1 MSTTESSKPGQLS
14 IGSPLDCG
22 AGFSLPSV
30 GRALLPDEHLGAGMY
45 SSPEQTLTPRDLGLI
60 LESPVETIDYSFD
73 SNPTPTR
80 RTVVQLLGA
89 GLLILVT
96 ADDAPAQERR
106 GGGGRGGP
114 PAPRNVAAR
123 VHIAPDGAI
132 TVLTGKVEGGQGSR
146 AEITQAAAEELRVSP
161 DKVRLVMAD
170 TATVPDDGI
179 TAGSRTTPSTLP
191 AVRQGCAAARNLLT
205 AAAAEQWNVEPA
217 AVEFRDGKA
226 RHASSNRE
234 FTLADLAKNEEVT
247 KAFAQVIPTDV
258 TVTPVGDWTVMGKSF
273 SRPNARDLVTGAHQ
287 YPSDI
292 TRPGMLYGK
301 VLRAPSYGA
310 KLTSLDA
317 AAAKSM
323 KGVTV
328 VQDPQLV
335 GVVAPTTFDAEQALE
350 ALNESATYEPAPHPA
365 SAQLYQHLKD
375 RARGGLPPN
384 PAADQLAA
392 ARKKLKQ
399 TYNVA
404 YVQHAPME
412 PRAAVAEWI
421 DGALTVWTATQNPFG
436 VRGELQRAFQLPPE
450 KVRVIVPDFG
460 GGFGG
465 KHSGECAVECARL
478 AQAAGKPVKLRWTRE
493 EEFTWAYFR
502 PAAVIEAEASLD
514 DAGTITSWYFI
525 NINSGGSSIESPYK
539 VGAAKTQF
547 VQSEPPLR
555 HGSYR
560 ALAATANSF
569 AREVFMDEL
578 AEAAGMDPLA
588 FRLKHLENQ
597 RLRAV
602 LESAAHHFDFPSRY
616 KNKQPNT
623 GVGLACSIEKSS
635 YVAACAEVAI
645 DPAKG
650 TISVRHVTQSYDCG
664 KIVNPA
670 GLKAQVEGSIIM
682 GLGPALGE
690 EMQFENG
697 KILNASFRRYPV
709 PRFADLPPKL
719 DIHLIDRPDQP
730 PVGGSETPIIA
741 IAPAIS
747 NAAFH
752 ATGKR
757 IRQMPIRLPGT
768 A

>member
-1 MSTTESSKPGQLS
+1 MSTT
-14 IGSPLDCG
+14 
-22 AGFSLPSV
+22 
-30 GRALLPDEHLGAGMY
+30 
-45 SSPEQTLTPRDLGLI
+45 QTSHKLDLGLI
-60 LESPVETIDYSFD
+60 LEGPVETVDYSFD
-73 SNPTPTR
+73 SDVEPTR
-80 RTVVQLLGA
+80 RTIVQVLGA
-89 GLLILVT
+89 GLLIVVASDGTL
-96 ADDAPAQERR
+96 AQERR

-123 VHIAPDGAI
+123 VHIGADGAV
-132 TVLTGKVEGGQGSR
+132 TVLTGKVEAGQGSR
-146 AEITQAAAEELRVSP
+146 AEITQAAAEELRVAP
-161 DKVRLVMAD
+161 EKVRLVMAD
-170 TATVPDDGI
+170 TAAVPDDGI

-191 AVRQGCAAARNLLT
+191 AVRQGCAAARNLLIV
-205 AAAAEQWNVEPA
+205 AAAKQWNVEPGS
-217 AVEFRDGKA
+217 VEFRDGKA
-226 RHASSNRE
+226 RHASSNRDV
-234 FTLADLAKNEEVT
+234 TLADLAKNEEVA
-247 KAFAQVIPTDV
+247 KAFAQVMPTDV
-258 TVTPVGDWTVMGKSF
+258 TVTPVGEWKVMGKPF
-273 SRPNARDLVTGAHQ
+273 ARPNARDLVTGAHQ

-310 KLTSLDA
+310 KLTSVDVA
-317 AAAKSM
+317 PAKEM
-323 KGVTV
+323 EGVAV
-328 VQDPQLV
+328 VQDAQLV
-335 GVVAPTTFDAEQALE
+335 GVVAPSTFAAEQALE
-350 ALNESATYEPAPHPA
+350 ALKKSASWEAAPHVG

-375 RARGGLPPN
+375 RARGGVPAN
-384 PAADQLAA
+384 PFGDQVASA
-392 ARKKLKQ
+392 KKALKQ

-412 PRAAVAEWI
+412 PRAAVAEWSA

-478 AQAAGKPVKLRWTRE
+478 AQAARKPVKLRWTRE

-514 DAGTITSWYFI
+514 DAGAITSWYFI

-539 VGAAKTQF
+539 VGSAKTQF
-547 VQSEPPLR
+547 IQSEPPLR

-588 FRLKHLENQ
+588 FRLKHLENG

-602 LESAAHHFDFPSRY
+602 LESAAEQFDFLTRY
-616 KNKQPNT
+616 KNKQPNV

-635 YVAACAEVAI
+635 YVAACAEVAV

-650 TISVRHVTQSYDCG
+650 TIAVRHVTQSYDCG
-664 KIVNPA
+664 KIVNPD
-670 GLKAQVEGSIIM
+670 GLRSQVEGSIIM

-690 EMQFENG
+690 EMQFEDG
-697 KILNASFRRYPV
+697 KMLNASFRRYEV
-709 PRFADLPPKL
+709 PRFTDVPKL

-730 PVGGSETPIIA
+730 SVGGSETPIIA
-741 IAPAIS
+741 IAPAIA
-747 NAAFH
+747 NAVFH
-752 ATGKR
+752 ATGTR
-757 IRQMPIRLPGT
+757 IRQMPIRLPSR

>member
-1 MSTTESSKPGQLS
+1 MK
-14 IGSPLDCG
+14 SPN
-22 AGFSLPSV
+22 PEPV
-30 GRALLPDEHLGAGMY
+30 GRALLPDERLEVGIY
-45 SSPEQTLTPRDLGLI
+45 SSPEQTLTARDLGLVLQGPI
-60 LESPVETIDYSFD
+60 ETVNYAFD
-73 SNPTPTR
+73 LDLAPTR
-80 RTVVQLLGA
+80 RTFVQVLGA
-89 GLLILVT
+89 GLFIVVA
-96 ADDAPAQERR
+96 ADGTSAQERR
-106 GGGGRGGP
+106 GGGGGRGA

-123 VHIAPDGAI
+123 VHIAPDGTV

-146 AEITQAAAEELRVSP
+146 AQITQAAAEELRLTPEKVS
-161 DKVRLVMAD
+161 LVMAD
-170 TATVPDDGI
+170 TAAVPDDGI

-205 AAAAEQWNVEPA
+205 VAAAKQWNVEPNT
-217 AVEFRDGKA
+217 VEFRDGKA
-226 RHASSNRE
+226 RHAASNRE
-234 FTLADLAKNEEVT
+234 ITLGELAKSEEVI
-247 KAFAQVIPTDV
+247 KSFARVMPTDV
-258 TVTPVGDWTVMGKSF
+258 TVTPVADWNVMGKSF

-287 YPSDI
+287 YPSDVTPPG
-292 TRPGMLYGK
+292 TRYGK

-310 KLTSLDA
+310 KLTSVDVA
-317 AAAKSM
+317 QAKSM
-323 KGVTV
+323 KDVIV
-328 VQDPQLV
+328 VQDAQLV

-350 ALNESATYEPAPHPA
+350 SLKKSASWEPAPHPA
-365 SAQLYQHLKD
+365 SSQLYQHLKD
-375 RARGGLPPN
+375 RARGGVPAN
-384 PAADQLAA
+384 PFADKVASA
-392 ARKKLKQ
+392 KKSLKQ
-399 TYNVA
+399 SYNVA

-412 PRAAVAEWI
+412 PRAAVAEWT

-478 AQAAGKPVKLRWTRE
+478 ALAAGKPVKLRWTRE

-539 VGAAKTQF
+539 VGSAKTQF
-547 VQSEPPLR
+547 IQSEPPLR

-588 FRLKHLENQ
+588 FRLKHLENA

-602 LESAAHHFDFPSRY
+602 LESAAERFDFASRY
-616 KNKQPNT
+616 KKKQPNV

-635 YVAACAEVAI
+635 YVAACAEVAV
-645 DPAKG
+645 DRDKG
-650 TISVRHVTQSYDCG
+650 TITVRHVAQSYDCG
-664 KIVNPA
+664 KIVNPG
-670 GLKAQVEGSIIM
+670 GLKSQVEGSIIM

-697 KILNASFRRYPV
+697 TMLNASFRRYPV
-709 PRFADLPPKL
+709 PRFSDVPKL
-719 DIHLIDRPDQP
+719 DIHLLDRPDQP
-730 PVGGSETPIIA
+730 SVGGSETPIIA
-741 IAPAIS
+741 IAPAVA
-747 NAAFH
+747 NAVFH
-752 ATGKR
+752 ATGTR
-757 IRQMPIRLPGT
+757 IRQMPIRLPTT